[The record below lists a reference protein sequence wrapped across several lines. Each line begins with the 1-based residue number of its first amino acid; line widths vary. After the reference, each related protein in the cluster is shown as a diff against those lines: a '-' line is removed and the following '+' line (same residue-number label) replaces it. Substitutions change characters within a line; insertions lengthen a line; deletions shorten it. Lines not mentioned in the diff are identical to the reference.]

1 MSNASDFIIENGV
14 LKKYVGHGGEIVIP
28 DGVTEIGEN
37 AFFQC
42 PALTGVSIGDSLKV
56 IGSGA
61 FLWCRNLTHVEL
73 GNQVEKID
81 LYAFADCDSLEEI
94 TIPESVR
101 LIDYKA
107 FGECHLKRINLAGA
121 DVQIAAT
128 AFQGNGWML
137 LCAPQ
142 LSLELIPKDQKW
154 NAAMGFLQLWE
165 DGEAVCAEIAEAYAE
180 YIKRIKKKLID
191 EYILPY
197 KKVHAL
203 QYLLQQKLI
212 KKTEIDALIERTQR
226 MEAVDMTAILMKY
239 LDEEFGTGF
248 ENALDREIAKEKKAV
263 RKANA
268 EEKQKAARK
277 NPSGGIKKLWTV
289 KKLPDGTCRLGGY
302 KGILEEMIVPEEVD
316 GCPVTELG
324 NRDDPFANAE
334 GYKILKRVQLPATLR
349 IIGRNAFAGTLIEE
363 LRIPEGVEKIGKRC
377 VAHCEN
383 LKTVSLPQSVN
394 ELGPE
399 LFDGCANLEIV
410 NIPTGIRRITKAM
423 FDSEYLGE
431 DCPNLKH
438 VYIDGRDTV
447 LEKGVFS
454 AATRRKTMN
463 EPVQLTIHAP
473 AGSYAETYA
482 KEHNI
487 PFVAE

>member
-1 MSNASDFIIENGV
+1 MLKTAVRTIVHVRPGIFVIRDKAVSNKDKHVFE
-14 LKKYVGHGGEIVIP
+14 Y
-28 DGVTEIGEN
+28 
-37 AFFQC
+37 
-42 PALTGVSIGDSLKV
+42 
-56 IGSGA
+56 
-61 FLWCRNLTHVEL
+61 NLH
-73 GNQVEKID
+73 
-81 LYAFADCDSLEEI
+81 
-94 TIPESVR
+94 
-101 LIDYKA
+101 
-107 FGECHLKRINLAGA
+107 
-121 DVQIAAT
+121 
-128 AFQGNGWML
+128 AFQPGEWDEKNQTVTLKMPKAECKVLFFGS
-137 LCAPQ
+137 APWKFRSFDTFPIAPGRTPTRPFPEQ
-142 LSLELIPKDQKW
+142 WHFVASAPE
-154 NAAMGFLQLWE
+154 AAMDL
-165 DGEAVCAEIAEAYAE
+165 D
-180 YIKRIKKKLID
+180 LITVL
-191 EYILPY
+191 LPY
-197 KKVHAL
+197 RTGESA
-203 QYLLQQKLI
+203 KLP
-212 KKTEIDALIERTQR
+212 E
-226 MEAVDMTAILMKY
+226 
-239 LDEEFGTGF
+239 
-248 ENALDREIAKEKKAV
+248 
-263 RKANA
+263 
-268 EEKQKAARK
+268 
-277 NPSGGIKKLWTV
+277 V